1 MRSAIAIAKKEI
13 HLYFTTPIA
22 YVAFFAS
29 SFIGAWFFLSFTS
42 EFQRR
47 SMQFMQFQAPQFLER
62 MNLTEMVAAPL
73 IVNMGL
79 VLAFIIPFLTMRLVA
94 EERRQNTMEL
104 LMTAP
109 IRSIEIVMGKYLA
122 GLAILLVV
130 VGIVALF
137 PFILSFFGTSNEG
150 SAIEWQTVLAGL
162 TGLFLMGAAFMAIG
176 LFVSSLTDSQ
186 VVAALITFFVLLLTW
201 VVSWKAADVEGAGQQ
216 ILLYLSSVSHLVPF
230 ARGIV
235 NLEDL
240 VYFFSI
246 IALGLFLTHRSVEAR
261 RWA

>member
-1 MRSAIAIAKKEI
+1 MRSSIAIAKKEI
-13 HLYFTTPIA
+13 LLYFTTPIA
-22 YVAFFAS
+22 YVACFAT

-47 SMQFMQFQAPQFLER
+47 SMQFMQFQAPQLLER
-62 MNLTEMVAAPL
+62 LNLTEMVAAPL
-73 IVNMGL
+73 VVNMGL
-79 VLAFIIPFLTMRLVA
+79 VLAFVVPFLTMRLLA

-109 IRSIEIVMGKYLA
+109 IRSIDIVVGKYLA

-130 VGIVALF
+130 VGIVSAF
-137 PFILSFFGTSNEG
+137 PLLLTIFGTSNAG
-150 SAIEWQTVLAGL
+150 SAVEWQTVGAGL
-162 TGLFLMGAAFMAIG
+162 FGLFLMGAAFLAIG

-201 VVSWKAADVEGAGQQ
+201 VVSWKAGDLEGPGQE
-216 ILLYLSSVSHLVPF
+216 IMMYLSSVSHLISF
-230 ARGIV
+230 ARGVV

-240 VYFFSI
+240 VYFLSI
-246 IALGLFLTHRSVEAR
+246 VVFGLFLTHRSVEAR

>member
-1 MRSAIAIAKKEI
+1 
-13 HLYFTTPIA
+13 
-22 YVAFFAS
+22 
-29 SFIGAWFFLSFTS
+29 
-42 EFQRR
+42 
-47 SMQFMQFQAPQFLER
+47 
-62 MNLTEMVAAPL
+62 
-73 IVNMGL
+73 GL

-109 IRSIEIVMGKYLA
+109 IRPIEIEMGKYLA
-122 GLAILLVV
+122 GLATPPVV
-130 VGIVALF
+130 VGIVALS
-137 PFILSFFGTSNEG
+137 PFILSSSGTPNEG

-230 ARGIV
+230 AR
-235 NLEDL
+235 
-240 VYFFSI
+240 
-246 IALGLFLTHRSVEAR
+246 
-261 RWA
+261 

>member
-79 VLAFIIPFLTMRLVA
+79 VLAFVIPFLTMRLLA
-94 EERRQNTMEL
+94 EERKQNTMEL

-109 IRSIEIVMGKYLA
+109 LRSLDIVAGKFLA
-122 GLAILLVV
+122 GLGSRLVT
-130 VGIVALF
+130 VGTGARF
-137 PFILSFFGTSNEG
+137 PHLHPSLGT
-150 SAIEWQTVLAGL
+150 AC
-162 TGLFLMGAAFMAIG
+162 
-176 LFVSSLTDSQ
+176 
-186 VVAALITFFVLLLTW
+186 
-201 VVSWKAADVEGAGQQ
+201 
-216 ILLYLSSVSHLVPF
+216 
-230 ARGIV
+230 
-235 NLEDL
+235 
-240 VYFFSI
+240 
-246 IALGLFLTHRSVEAR
+246 
-261 RWA
+261 